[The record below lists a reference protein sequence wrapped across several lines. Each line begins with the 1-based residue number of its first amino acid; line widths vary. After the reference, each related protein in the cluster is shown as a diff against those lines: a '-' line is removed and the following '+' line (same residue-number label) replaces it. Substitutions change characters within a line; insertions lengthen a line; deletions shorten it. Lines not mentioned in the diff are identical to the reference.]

1 MLTGQALG
9 AAIEKALAAK
19 GLSKTD
25 AARRYGVR
33 NASVTGWIKTGR
45 IATDKL
51 LDIMDFCSDVLG
63 PEHWGLDRWPG
74 RSRPL
79 SKSLPPLPAD
89 EQQLLAAYRAA
100 KQAGEEVELARAEE
114 AWIVRAYRAAPE
126 DARRMLLAAAKSIS
140 IAPHARAWDL
150 RRKKR

>member
-1 MLTGQALG
+1 MDHDHSVALIG
-9 AAIEKALAAK
+9 P
-19 GLSKTD
+19 
-25 AARRYGVR
+25 AR
-33 NASVTGWIKTGR
+33 
-45 IATDKL
+45 
-51 LDIMDFCSDVLG
+51 
-63 PEHWGLDRWPG
+63 
-74 RSRPL
+74 
-79 SKSLPPLPAD
+79 KSLPPLPAD

-150 RRKKR
+150 RRKKRS